1 MQALEQKLLMQ
12 AGLKREQP
20 LDAFYQRPPADALP
34 VYLTGLGQSLMLT
47 LLANQQVP
55 YSEVWNERAMLD
67 WPLNILRHWPSL
79 TAAKII
85 YLSGW
90 AKLSIITRRRCRATK
105 HPAWN
110 C

>member
-1 MQALEQKLLMQ
+1 MQ

-55 YSEVWNERAMLD
+55 YSR
-67 WPLNILRHWPSL
+67 
-79 TAAKII
+79 
-85 YLSGW
+85 SGMSAPCW
-90 AKLSIITRRRCRATK
+90 TGR
-105 HPAWN
+105 
-110 C
+110 

>member
-1 MQALEQKLLMQ
+1 MQ

-85 YLSGW
+85 YLSGLGK
-90 AKLSIITRRRCRATK
+90 AFDYHSEALPGCK
-105 HPAWN
+105 HPARN